1 MTDWATTERLRATV
15 IFVDGATLDGDIH
28 LQARAANHDGPETPL
43 EMLNRA
49 ERFFSMTLPGD
60 QVVFVSKSQVAR
72 LSCAREP
79 MIPDP
84 DRVSVARLVGLE
96 VVMGDG
102 ARFTGFSTVELPPT
116 RSRASDYLNAPEA
129 FFHLETEDTTCY
141 INRALVRLAR
151 PIN

>member
-1 MTDWATTERLRATV
+1 MTDWAATERVRATV
-15 IFVDGATLDGDIH
+15 IFLDGNPLDGDIH
-28 LQARAANHDGPETPL
+28 VQARVAHHDGPETPL

-72 LSCAREP
+72 VSCARELLLA
-79 MIPDP
+79 DP
-84 DRVSVARLVGLE
+84 DRLSVARRLGLE

-102 ARFTGFSTVELPPT
+102 VQLKGHSAVELPPT
-116 RSRASDYLNAPEA
+116 RSRSSDYLNAPEA
-129 FFHLETEDTTCY
+129 FFHLETADATLY

-151 PIN
+151 PIP